1 MSTLSLKYGTTM
13 ARKALRRVL
22 FSNQNKPQTSETLI
36 VTDIQQI
43 FGHLSNKG
51 SDRIVQTWTNN
62 RQTDGLM

>member
-1 MSTLSLKYGTTM
+1 M

-22 FSNQNKPQTSETLI
+22 FSNQNKTQTSETLI